1 MTVTTA
7 RTPARRPTRRTVLTA
22 AGAAAIATACTPTS
36 PGSEVVDTTTTSV
49 GPEST
54 TIPTSAPATTA
65 PATTTPTTPPAPGK
79 LSPELLIDKL
89 TFGPTPGLRDEIL
102 AVGMANWIEQ
112 QLNPVG
118 SGVPDA
124 EGLLAG
130 YATLGANNR
139 TNYAYD
145 GAQFR
150 RSNQEL
156 QHAFTIRSTYSHQQL
171 FEVMCEFWH
180 NHFSLYLEDTT
191 FRCLKSA
198 DYATTIR
205 RNALGKFSDMLQA
218 SVKSPAMLRFLDQFN
233 SNANSAAGVNV
244 NYARELL
251 ELHTLGIIDR
261 QQVYTEA
268 DVRSVA
274 MLLSG
279 NAIEF
284 AQGGTYL
291 EYKFA
296 FSRHP
301 KVALSIL
308 GGAWTRPANPT
319 QAQAIA
325 QQRDFVNFLAHHE
338 STARYLCLKICR
350 RFIGDNPPMS
360 LVNAAAKVYLAN
372 DTAIVP
378 VLRFIF
384 ASPEFLASGGA
395 KLRNPFEQMIAGFR
409 ALNARVSSTRNG
421 QAATAIND
429 MQEIG
434 GRALFYR
441 LTPDGYPDTAQYW
454 SSSESV
460 LRRWEFAAHLASNT
474 ITNPILPEPI
484 AVDLPSL
491 LPATLPATA
500 GELVIELAARVGN
513 YVASP
518 ADAAAILSASGL
530 TTTSA
535 ATALTTSST
544 RMATT
549 FGLLLSHPSFQHR

>member
-1 MTVTTA
+1 MVPPTA
-7 RTPARRPTRRTVLTA
+7 GTLT
-22 AGAAAIATACTPTS
+22 
-36 PGSEVVDTTTTSV
+36 
-49 GPEST
+49 
-54 TIPTSAPATTA
+54 
-65 PATTTPTTPPAPGK
+65 
-79 LSPELLIDKL
+79 PELLIDKL
-89 TFGPTPGLRDEIL
+89 TFGPTPGLREEIL
-102 AVGMANWIEQ
+102 SVGMATWIEQ
-112 QLNPVG
+112 QLNPVA

-124 EGLLAG
+124 EGLLTS
-130 YATLGANNR
+130 YATLRANNR

-145 GAQFR
+145 AAQFR

-156 QHAFTIRSTYSHQQL
+156 QHSFTIRSTYSRQQL
-171 FEVMCEFWH
+171 FEVMSEFWH
-180 NHFSLYLEDTT
+180 NHFSLYLEDQTY
-191 FRCLKSA
+191 RCLKSA
-198 DYATTIR
+198 DYETTIR

-274 MLLSG
+274 LLLSG

-284 AQGGTYL
+284 AAGGTFL

-301 KVALSIL
+301 KDALSIL

-350 RFIGDNPPMS
+350 RFVGDNPPMS

-384 ASPEFLASGGA
+384 ASPEFLASGKA

-409 ALNARVSSTRNG
+409 ALNARVASTRNG
-421 QAATAIND
+421 QAATAIEE
-429 MQEIG
+429 MLEIG

-441 LTPDGYPDTAQYW
+441 LTPDGYPDTSQYW

-460 LRRWEFAAHLASNT
+460 LRRWEFSAHLASNT

-484 AVDLPSL
+484 TVNLESL

-500 GELVIELAARVGN
+500 GELVIELAGRVGN
-513 YVASP
+513 YVASA

-530 TTTSA
+530 TSTSA
-535 ATALTTSST
+535 ATALTTNSN
-544 RMATT
+544 RMSTT